1 MEGFQ
6 GAPGSALFLNLKLF
20 GRVMAS
26 FEGVGLDG
34 SQGGPAYIAAG
45 KDHVYRMQN
54 RIARSWWGEEE
65 KEGGRREYPDFILQ

>member
-6 GAPGSALFLNLKLF
+6 EAPGSALFLNLKLF
-20 GRVMAS
+20 GRVMAY

-34 SQGGPAYIAAG
+34 SQGGPAVIAAG

-54 RIARSWWGEEE
+54 QIARNWWGEE
-65 KEGGRREYPDFILQ
+65 KGVKREYPDCTMR